1 MKTTTQCLRLLPG
14 LCLCLLL
21 TTSSAATATITVQP
35 LASPR
40 LWIPVEFR
48 LDGAPVTANNCDPD
62 ELALDAEISTPS
74 GLVQRVPAFWFQDFT
89 RTETETGE
97 KLSATGEPGWRL
109 RYTPTEP
116 GNYAM
121 TVTATRAGKP
131 PATLAGFTFAV
142 AAETIG
148 ERHGWVGIAADRRYF
163 QTSDGRPLRLIG
175 ENVCWPEKGGTRDY
189 DRWFKSLHDSGQ
201 NCARLWIAPWWAA
214 IEQDPDSLT
223 RYRQDSSW
231 QLDRVFAAAEREGIY
246 LILCLDFHGR
256 FQSDNPAWGGSGNFW
271 PKNPYN
277 AANGG
282 PCPAPNDFFT
292 SPAAR
297 TIYEK
302 RLRYLVARYGASPR
316 LLAWQ
321 FFNEIDNVFEPR
333 GLRGVDVAAWHGEVG
348 RWLKA
353 HDPYGHL
360 VTTSLTG
367 GSDREII
374 WKIPE
379 MDFAVYH
386 SYDESAPARA
396 NAVLAEDF
404 HRRYG
409 KPVVIG
415 EYGVDSL
422 GWARASDPHLRGLRQ
437 SLWGG
442 AVGGAAGTPLTWWW
456 NEMDQSNVYPVFAAL
471 SSILKHA
478 GWEAGD
484 WRPATVTAE
493 VAPTGERAA
502 PAEYSGIVNLNRLL
516 RSKVPGKVRLT
527 GPLSAE
533 RAYGSLA
540 AILRG
545 TDARFGPQSLEVSG
559 QWGATAA
566 LTVHLRAV
574 MGTPDL
580 RGLVDGKEV
589 SRLHID
595 TPKPDLPYRQ
605 LVDKTF
611 TVAVP
616 PGEHTVRLEIAEA
629 GWTILDGCSVQG
641 LVVSPADSA
650 GFPPE
655 AVALR
660 QDDRAVVYVVSPSMV
675 YPAGALREAGPRQQ
689 GHQAILQDWPRGRFK
704 AEWFDPAT
712 AQLIGTTPD
721 LVSDGS
727 LRLSLPDYTEDV
739 AAVITRQ

>member
-1 MKTTTQCLRLLPG
+1 MSMKHCLAPVLRLVLG
-14 LCLCLLL
+14 LLAGHL
-21 TTSSAATATITVQP
+21 AAEETATLQP
-35 LASPR
+35 LTPPH
-40 LWIPVEFR
+40 LWTPVEFR
-48 LDGAPVTANNCDPD
+48 IDHAPVAANNCDPD
-62 ELALDAEISTPS
+62 QIAVDAEVTAPS
-74 GLVQRVPAFWFQDFT
+74 GLIQRVPAFWFQDFT
-89 RTETETGE
+89 RSEADTGE
-97 KLSATGEPGWRL
+97 KLAPTGEPGWRL

-116 GNYAM
+116 GRYSLAI
-121 TVTATRAGKP
+121 TVKLAGKE
-131 PATLAGFTFAV
+131 PAVLAQSTFEV

-148 ERHGWVGIAADRRYF
+148 DRHGWVEIGSDRRYF

-189 DRWFKSLHDSGQ
+189 DRWFKALHDSGQ

-277 AANGG
+277 AVNGG
-282 PCPAPNDFFT
+282 PCRTPNDFFT
-292 SPAAR
+292 DPSAR
-297 TIYEK
+297 TLYEK
-302 RLRYLVARYGASPR
+302 RLRYLIARYGASPR

-367 GSDREII
+367 GSDRELM
-374 WKIPE
+374 WKVPE

-386 SYDESAPARA
+386 SYDEAAPARA
-396 NAVLAEDF
+396 NAALAEDF

-422 GWARASDPHLRGLRQ
+422 SWARAADPHLRGLRQ

-442 AVGGAAGTPLTWWW
+442 ALGGTAGTPLPWWW
-456 NEMDQSNVYPVFAAL
+456 NEMDQENVYPVFTAL
-471 SSILKHA
+471 SSILRRA
-478 GWEAGD
+478 GWETGD
-484 WRPATVTAE
+484 WRPAALQVESRAGIPTA
-493 VAPTGERAA
+493 APT
-502 PAEYSGIVNLNRLL
+502 EYTGAINLNRLL
-516 RSKVPGKVRLT
+516 RAKIPGRVRLA
-527 GPLSAE
+527 GPLTAE
-533 RAYGSLA
+533 RAFASVSALLRTNDPRYGTQA
-540 AILRG
+540 
-545 TDARFGPQSLEVSG
+545 LEVSA
-559 QWGATAA
+559 QWTADA
-566 LTVHLRAV
+566 AFTIHLRGVVGA
-574 MGTPDL
+574 PDL
-580 RGLVDGKEV
+580 VGSVDGQEAV
-589 SRLHID
+589 RLHFD

-605 LVDKTF
+605 PVDKTV
-611 TVAVP
+611 TVPVP
-616 PGEHTVRLEIAEA
+616 LGEHTVRFEIATA
-629 GWTILDGCSVQG
+629 GWAIIDRSTVKGV
-641 LVVSPADSA
+641 VVSSADAA

-660 QDDRAVVYVVSPSMV
+660 QDERAILYVVSPWMV
-675 YPAGALREAGPRQQ
+675 YPAGAQHETGPVQH
-689 GHQAILQDWPRGRFK
+689 GHRAELTDWPRGRFK

-712 AQLIGTTPD
+712 ARWLGSTPE
-721 LVSDGS
+721 LVSDGT
-727 LRLSLPDYTEDV
+727 LRLTLPDYTEDV
-739 AAVITRQ
+739 AAIITRE